1 MQLLLVNQIVQS
13 FVHSLIHSSII
24 QLSLN
29 HTSTVIS
36 LILSLVVLV
45 KHLLVQFA
53 LVILCSRYLVATP
66 CSSFIRLLS
75 LFLVTCS
82 FSIYLSLSIINVHS
96 LCVIP
101 FAAVTRYFLRYVI
114 SLSLFVTRYSLLLLP
129 KVFARYAFH
138 THTQGGPSVTVPFV
152 PCQLFQPLCFLYP
165 YRRYFVVL
173 VTRPE
178 NKTK

>member
-1 MQLLLVNQIVQS
+1 MS

-24 QLSLN
+24 QSSLN

-36 LILSLVVLV
+36 LILSLVLLV

-53 LVILCSRYLVATP
+53 LVILCFRYLVATP

-75 LFLVTCS
+75 LSLVTCS
-82 FSIYLSLSIINVHS
+82 FSIYLSLSIINDHS
-96 LCVIP
+96 LCDIP

-138 THTQGGPSVTVPFV
+138 THTHTQGGPSVTVPFV

-173 VTRPE
+173 VARPE

>member
-1 MQLLLVNQIVQS
+1 MS
-13 FVHSLIHSSII
+13 FVHSFSHSSII

-29 HTSTVIS
+29 HTLTVIS
-36 LILSLVVLV
+36 LIFSLVILV

-53 LVILCSRYLVATP
+53 LVILCSRYLVATLAHLLFVYYP
-66 CSSFIRLLS
+66 FLS
-75 LFLVTCS
+75 LRVP
-82 FSIYLSLSIINVHS
+82 SLSIYHQRSLVVSHPLCSCHS
-96 LCVIP
+96 LLSSLRYLVKFVRHSLLVIP
-101 FAAVTRYFLRYVI
+101 PTESIRSLRV
-114 SLSLFVTRYSLLLLP
+114 P
-129 KVFARYAFH
+129 H

-173 VTRPE
+173 VARPE

>member
-13 FVHSLIHSSII
+13 FVHSFIHSSII
-24 QLSLN
+24 QSSHN
-29 HTSTVIS
+29 HKSKVIS
-36 LILSLVVLV
+36 LIISLVLLV
-45 KHLLVQFA
+45 KHLLVQFS

-75 LFLVTCS
+75 LSLVTCS
-82 FSIYLSLSIINVHS
+82 FSIYHQRSLVVRHPLCSCHS
-96 LCVIP
+96 LLSS
-101 FAAVTRYFLRYVI
+101 LRYLVK
-114 SLSLFVTRYSLLLLP
+114 FVRHSLLVTPPTESIRSLRVP
-129 KVFARYAFH
+129 HTH

-173 VTRPE
+173 VARPE